1 MSYTVLSDQEARIIA
16 AMGSGVIPRGG
27 PSFDLGAA
35 DLADKWLPR
44 TDHMLARMPIL
55 TRLVLRAVTR
65 ILNYA
70 WPLRYLKKFK
80 PLTAMEEQE
89 RTELFHVITHAAF
102 PGPVTILVVKLLVFP
117 AFYGL
122 DEVKAAIDY
131 RERFPNSPDYV
142 GPKD

>member
-1 MSYTVLSDQEARIIA
+1 MPYSTLSQQEARIIT

-44 TDHMLARMPIL
+44 TDRMLTRMPFF
-55 TRLVLRAVTR
+55 TRLVLRAATR
-65 ILNYA
+65 ILNHA
-70 WPLRYLKKFK
+70 WPLLYLKKFQ
-80 PLTAMEEQE
+80 PLTAMDEQE
-89 RTELFHVITHAAF
+89 RTELFHIIMHSAF
-102 PGPVTILVVKLLVFP
+102 PVTLLLVKVLVFP

-131 RERFPNSPDYV
+131 RERFPNHPDYV
-142 GPKD
+142 GTKD